1 VSGPGRELVA
11 LVLAAGRAR
20 RMGSPKQ
27 LADLGGRPLL
37 EHVLAAMAT
46 SPADR
51 VVVALGAAA
60 DQVLAS
66 VPLHGAEPMRS
77 TRWPEGMGAVL
88 AEAASALR
96 ETGTCAGLVVALGDQ
111 PLVTPAVVARL
122 ADAWRDGAGP
132 VVSAAY
138 DGRPGNPKLFDAA
151 LLGELAGLDGDTGAR
166 ELLAAHPRWTHLVET
181 GPLGSDLDVDD
192 EAGLAE
198 VRRLLAAQRAAAR

>member
-37 EHVLAAMAT
+37 EHVLAAMAA
-46 SPADR
+46 SGADR

-166 ELLAAHPRWTHLVET
+166 ELLAAHHGWTHLVET
-181 GPLGSDLDVDD
+181 GPLGTDLDVDD

-198 VRRLLAAQRAAAR
+198 VRRLVAAQRAAAR